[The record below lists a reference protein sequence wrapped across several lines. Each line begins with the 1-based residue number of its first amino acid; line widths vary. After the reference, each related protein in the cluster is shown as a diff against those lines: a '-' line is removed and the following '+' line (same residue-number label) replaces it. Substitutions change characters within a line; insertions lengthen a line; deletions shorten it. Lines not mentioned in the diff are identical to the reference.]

1 MTLLGTLYVIS
12 APSGAGKTSLVNAL
26 LEQDTQVRVSVS
38 HTTRA
43 MRPGEVDGKHYN
55 FVSMDAF
62 DAKIKKGQFLEY
74 ANVFTNKYGTSRLW
88 VEEQLQQG
96 VDVIL
101 EIDWQGAQQV
111 RKQMPNCVSL
121 FILPPSAAELRKR
134 LTGRGTDSVEVINHR
149 MSEALNEMSH
159 YGEYQYLII
168 NDDFNRALLEL
179 QSVFIA
185 RRLELQRQQQKHAT
199 MLDELLS
206 E

>member
-1 MTLLGTLYVIS
+1 MTQLGTLYVIS

-26 LEQDTQVRVSVS
+26 LEQDSQVRVSVS
-38 HTTRA
+38 HTTRP
-43 MRPGEVDGKHYN
+43 MRPGETDGKHYN
-55 FVSMDAF
+55 FVSMEAF
-62 DAKIKKGQFLEY
+62 DTKIAKDQFLEY
-74 ANVFTNKYGTSRLW
+74 ANVFTNKYGTSRIW

-111 RKQMPNCVSL
+111 REQMPNCVSL

-134 LTGRGTDSVEVINHR
+134 LTGRGTDSEEVINHR

-168 NDDFNRALLEL
+168 NDDFNTALLEL
-179 QSVFIA
+179 RSVFIA
-185 RRLELQRQQQKHAT
+185 RRLELQRQQQKHTA